1 MKIKRRTALFIVLS
15 IILATIFTSIL
26 VYLACDA
33 ERYIQQRMEGI
44 EGVPL
49 D

>member
-1 MKIKRRTALFIVLS
+1 MRFY
-15 IILATIFTSIL
+15 IILAAILTITFTSIF

-33 ERYIQQRMEGI
+33 EKYIQQRMEGI